1 MVPNIMVNPVSYF
14 FFKDMI
20 LLGKLAPSSLIEL
33 LVLNAKISTG
43 KNINV
48 SSFLA
53 QKYFGPFL

>member
-1 MVPNIMVNPVSYF
+1 MVPNIMVNPVSCFFF

-33 LVLNAKISTG
+33 LVLNAKIPTG
-43 KNINV
+43 KNVNV

-53 QKYFGPFL
+53 QKYFG